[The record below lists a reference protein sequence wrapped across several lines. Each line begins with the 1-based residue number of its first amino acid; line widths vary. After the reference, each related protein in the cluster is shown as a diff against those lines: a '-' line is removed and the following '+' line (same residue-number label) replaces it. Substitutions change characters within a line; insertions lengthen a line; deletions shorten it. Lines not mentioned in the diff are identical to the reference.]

1 MPEQEHLDKAARLT
15 KLTHLLFRNPQ
26 GLTVVRIARA
36 LGVSARQAYRDL
48 DALEA
53 MGIPLAEVQKDHYS
67 VIAGHFLPPV
77 HFDLPEA
84 IALFLAARL
93 LGRYSDDHNPVLMQ
107 ALAKLA
113 ASLPEPIAEQVQRTV
128 SGLAGRPVNRSYLEV
143 FEAVTQGWACRKK
156 VRLWHQAAGSE
167 RVHEY
172 LLAPYLIEPSATG
185 YATHVIGYEE
195 LYFDSL
201 HTFKVERI
209 QAAQLTSEPFEVPAD
224 FDPVRLL
231 ESAWGIMFGDE
242 LTEVRLRFSPQAA
255 RRVCESIWHP
265 SQQLVECADGGCE
278 LSVRVAHPL
287 EMKPWIRGWGPDC
300 EVLAPAGLR
309 AEVAEEMRRAAEVYE
324 QDAGQR
330 GNREKVKG
338 EA

>member
-26 GLTVVRIARA
+26 GLSVAKIARA
-36 LGVSARQAYRDL
+36 LGISARQAYRDL

-53 MGIPLAEVQKDHYS
+53 TGIPLAEVAKDHYS
-67 VIAGHFLPPV
+67 IIAGHFVPPV

-84 IALFLAARL
+84 VALFLAARL
-93 LGRYSDDHNPVLMQ
+93 LGRYSDDHNPVLVQ

-113 ASLPEPIAEQVQRTV
+113 ASLPEAIAEHVQRTV
-128 SGLAGRPVNRSYLEV
+128 TELAGRPRNRSYLEV
-143 FEAVTQGWACRKK
+143 FEAVTQGWALRQK
-156 VRLWHQAAGSE
+156 VRLWHQAGGSE

-172 LLAPYLIEPSATG
+172 LLAPYVVEPSAVG
-185 YATHVIGYEE
+185 YATHVIGHEE
-195 LYFDSL
+195 LYFHGL

-209 QAAQLTSEPFEVPAD
+209 QAAQLTGEAFAVPAD

-231 ESAWGIMFGDE
+231 ESAWGIMYGQE
-242 LTEVRLRFSPQAA
+242 VVEVRLRFSPQTA

-265 SQQLVECADGGCE
+265 SQELAECGGGGCV

-300 EVLAPAGLR
+300 EVLEPAWLR
-309 AEVAEEMRRAAEVYE
+309 AEVAEEMRRAAEGY
-324 QDAGQR
+324 
-330 GNREKVKG
+330 G
-338 EA
+338 EG